1 MPPRRKTVAR
11 GTWRISKDML
21 WLQELLCN
29 IGLRPWVE
37 NLRKQGTTIRLRRS
51 SLVKHLGNTPS
62 QYTLQL
68 NFELSERGIPC
79 EGVASADAK
88 TQVPQ

>member
-1 MPPRRKTVAR
+1 MPPRHKTVAS
-11 GTWRISKDML
+11 GTFRTSADML

-37 NLRKQGTTIRLRRS
+37 SLRKQGTAIRLRRS
-51 SLVKHLGNTPS
+51 SLVKHLDTAPD

-68 NFELSERGIPC
+68 NFELSESR
-79 EGVASADAK
+79 
-88 TQVPQ
+88 VPR

>member
-1 MPPRRKTVAR
+1 MPLRRKTVAR
-11 GTWRISKDML
+11 GTWRTSADML

-37 NLRKQGTTIRLRRS
+37 SLRKQGTSIRLRRS
-51 SLVKHLGNTPS
+51 SLVKHLDKSPA

-68 NFELSERGIPC
+68 GFELSERGT
-79 EGVASADAK
+79 S
-88 TQVPQ
+88 VPPVEKQ